1 MQDVLNTLMS
11 LRVTAPERAE
21 KLCFND
27 KMKCIR
33 TD

>member
-11 LRVTAPERAE
+11 LRVMAPERVE